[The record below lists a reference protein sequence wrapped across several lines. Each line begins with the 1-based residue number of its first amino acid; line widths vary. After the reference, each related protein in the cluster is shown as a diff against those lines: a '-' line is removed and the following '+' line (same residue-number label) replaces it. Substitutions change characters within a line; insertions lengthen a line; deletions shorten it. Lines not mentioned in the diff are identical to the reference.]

1 MTHTELARGSMT
13 FAAVIVAGFVS
24 TAQLDRHF
32 VAAEAGK
39 KTTSNNRPEVAA
51 PAPSSAAC
59 VGKDGSWKNWPWSNV
74 PALSPKC
81 SDDR

>member
-1 MTHTELARGSMT
+1 MTRTQLAQGSLILV
-13 FAAVIVAGFVS
+13 AVTVAGFAS

-32 VAAEAGK
+32 AAAEAGR
-39 KTTSNNRPEVAA
+39 KTTADNGPEV
-51 PAPSSAAC
+51 PAPAC